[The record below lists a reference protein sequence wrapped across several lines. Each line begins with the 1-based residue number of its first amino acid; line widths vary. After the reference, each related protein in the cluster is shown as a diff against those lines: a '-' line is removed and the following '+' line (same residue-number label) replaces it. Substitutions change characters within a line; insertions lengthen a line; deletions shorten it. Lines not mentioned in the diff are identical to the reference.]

1 MDYKYININGLSTA
15 YTDRG
20 EGQPILLVHSF
31 GSFSITWQKLVKFLP
46 VEFRVITLDLKGH
59 GYSEKKC
66 DYRLSPSDQSMI
78 LSKFIERLGI
88 EKIVLIG
95 HAFGGAVCLFSLFD
109 EYIKKKVSNLIL
121 INSSGLSKTVPAFIE
136 AVSKAKL
143 DSSLF
148 KIISEE
154 VIVEQV
160 MKNAFFDFNKFDK
173 NSIKHYGNV
182 LRMEGA
188 KKCLIAAARQ
198 IKIKNYQ
205 SFIENIKS
213 IDIPSLVIWGNN
225 DHLID
230 FESALTLKDLLHA
243 DLRVINSCGHL
254 PHEEAPLKTASYI
267 CDFLEAPVRLNNI
280 ISETNQPDING
291 QTKKNIIENEQH
303 LTPINKFVNKP
314 VYYMNKVKM
323 TRLIDKWTFGS
334 FLIIIFIKTL
344 QVLKA
349 AGLKTEEN
357 GWRKTTSIFL
367 RKEHSKFVLASFR
380 LKYYRTDEIPANLTI
395 AKNILIEQLRKFLI
409 KTPECHWALEWSHF
423 RAVRK
428 QVYFTDIMEVE
439 FDKKGKLIRLVPY
452 FDKSRETFTRLKTE
466 IINEIIRKFIN
477 TYNEYITIN
486 DARRPWIIYKKLR
499 NWIRYK
505 FGISHSG
512 KHELRHLLDRILNST
527 FIQFDTFSEKY
538 ENMSVARLA
547 TPNMNKSKHPGFG
560 LLNIACRFTHSYD
573 EADLWFQYHHV
584 PVDGMTMQEMLQAL
598 KEEWGSV
605 GKVLYPAL
613 SSNAAKP
620 EIFYCGKN
628 IFRGR
633 IYANFEKF
641 IKIRK
646 YLNKNYYA
654 EMAGPATFL
663 SMLAWGVSHTE
674 YFNDCK
680 FTIPFNVSEVMNY
693 TNHERSLSLIFIR
706 PGNFFDRRN
715 KLAGFLAY
723 QREFNRRL
731 FSTKLGKSES
741 HELLEL
747 YALAHPIFFYFAR
760 YLMPKAMGDVVGT
773 AGMTMLKDAE
783 MFVSPLTDIQQKGF
797 IAFGNLKTSTEDG
810 STAGAVS
817 FCGSKLHVKEYM
829 KAVDNL
835 SKNYDKFLDLEI

>member
-1 MDYKYININGLSTA
+1 MDYKYVNIDGLSTA
-15 YTDRG
+15 YTDKG

-31 GSFSITWQKLVKFLP
+31 GSFSITWDKLIKFLP
-46 VEFRVITLDLKGH
+46 VGFRIIGLDLKGH

-66 DYRLSPSDQSMI
+66 DYRLSPCDQSMV
-78 LSKFIERLGI
+78 LSKFIERLDI
-88 EKIVLIG
+88 KNIVLIG
-95 HAFGGAVCLFSLFD
+95 HAFGGSVCLYSLFD
-109 EYIKKKVSNLIL
+109 EYIKKRVSSLIL
-121 INSSGLSKTVPAFIE
+121 INSFGLSTTIPKFI
-136 AVSKAKL
+136 KAL
-143 DSSLF
+143 SETTHDNSLT
-148 KIISEE
+148 KIVNEELIIEE
-154 VIVEQV
+154 V
-160 MKNAFFDFNKFDK
+160 MKETYFDFNKFE
-173 NSIKHYGNV
+173 NSKIKCYADV
-182 LRMEGA
+182 FRMDGA
-188 KKCLIAAARQ
+188 KECLVAAAKQ
-198 IKIKNYQ
+198 IRIKNFQ
-205 SFIENIKS
+205 SFKKNIKR
-213 IDIPSLVIWGNN
+213 IGIPSLVIWGNN
-225 DHLID
+225 DHLIN
-230 FESALTLKDLLHA
+230 FESALGFKDLLNA
-243 DLRVINSCGHL
+243 DLRVINNCGHL
-254 PHEEAPLKTASYI
+254 PHEEMPFKTATYI
-267 CDFLEAPVRLNNI
+267 CDFLEVPVRINNKI
-280 ISETNQPDING
+280 ENNNKPGNNG
-291 QTKKNIIENEQH
+291 DADRKIIENEQH
-303 LTPINKFVNKP
+303 LTPINKYLNKP

-334 FLIIIFIKTL
+334 ILIIIFIKIL
-344 QVLKA
+344 QFLKRI
-349 AGLKTEEN
+349 GLKTEEN

-380 LKYYRTDEIPANLTI
+380 LKYYGQKKVPPNLAM
-395 AKNILIEQLRKFLI
+395 AKDTLIEQLRKFLI

-439 FDKKGKLIRLVPY
+439 FDKKGKLVKLITH
-452 FDKSRETFTRLKTE
+452 FDKSRETFTRLKEE
-466 IINEIIRKFIN
+466 IINETIQKFIRA
-477 TYNEYITIN
+477 YNECIDIN
-486 DARRPWIIYKKLR
+486 DARRPWVIYKKLR
-499 NWIRYK
+499 RWIRYK

-527 FIQFDTFSEKY
+527 FIQFGTFSEKY
-538 ENMSVARLA
+538 ENLSGARLA

-560 LLNIACRFTHSYD
+560 LLNIICRFTHLYD

-584 PVDGMTMQEMLQAL
+584 PVDGMPMQEMLHNL

-613 SSNAAKP
+613 SSKAAKP

-641 IKIRK
+641 IKVRK
-646 YLNKNYYA
+646 YLNNNYYA

-674 YFNDCK
+674 YFSDCK
-680 FTIPFNVSEVMNY
+680 FTIPFSTSQVMNY
-693 TNHERSLSLIFIR
+693 TNYERSLSLIFIR
-706 PGNFFDRRN
+706 PGNFFDKRN

-747 YALAHPIFFYFAR
+747 YALAHPLFFYFAR
-760 YLMPKAMGDVVGT
+760 YMMPKAMGDVVGT

-797 IAFGNLKTSTEDG
+797 IAFGNLRTPTEDG

-835 SKNYDKFLDLEI
+835 SKNYDKFLDLEF